1 MKHQNPDCTNIEIG
15 EWNCPKCFDYRKD
28 KICEGCFN
36 VLLNHQSFCTRNLE
50 LNKIICG
57 DALEELKKLPDESID
72 MCITSPP
79 YWGLRDY
86 GYEGQMGLE
95 PTFQEFIQKLCEVFD
110 EVKRVLKPGG
120 TCFVNLGDS
129 YAGTRQMGTSGNGT
143 GSTTL
148 SGPQATYKNDKGNGY
163 NKLSNGELKEKSLA
177 QIPSRFAL
185 AMTDR
190 GWILRNTIIWHKK
203 NAMPSSVLDRFS
215 NKYEQVFFFVKSKK
229 YYFDVDSI
237 RIPYELDEK
246 RPNGITREREFGYD
260 SKYTGPNAEAIG
272 TRRPAGSDY
281 ERNSKGKNP
290 GDVWTLVSEP
300 FPEAHFATF
309 PTKLLIQ
316 PIKAGCP
323 ERGIVLDPFLGS
335 GTTALAAKR
344 LGRNYIGIEKNPE
357 YVKMAEKRLAQ
368 GQLL

>member
-1 MKHQNPDCTNIEIG
+1 M
-15 EWNCPKCFDYRKD
+15 
-28 KICEGCFN
+28 
-36 VLLNHQSFCTRNLE
+36 S
-50 LNKIICG
+50 NKIICG
-57 DALEELKKLPDESID
+57 DALEELRKLPGESVD

-86 GYEGQMGLE
+86 GYEGQLGLE
-95 PTFQEFIQKLCEVFD
+95 PTFQEFIQKLCEIFD
-110 EVKRVLKPGG
+110 EVKRVLKKEG

-129 YAGTRQMGTSGNGT
+129 YAGQRQMGTSGNGT
-143 GSTTL
+143 RKTTL
-148 SGPQATYKNDKGNGY
+148 SGPDATYKKEKGNGF
-163 NKLSNGELKEKSLA
+163 NKLSNGELQEKSLA

-215 NKYEQVFFFVKSKK
+215 NKYEQIFFFVKSKK

-237 RIPYELDEK
+237 RIPYELAEK
-246 RPNGITREREFGYD
+246 RPNGVTREREYGYN
-260 SKYTGPNAEAIG
+260 SKYTGENAEAMGSPRARATRKHNSKEGTKSRVLEENARRFG

-281 ERNSKGKNP
+281 ERNEKGKNP

-300 FPEAHFATF
+300 YPEAHFATF
-309 PTKLLIQ
+309 PKKLLVQ

-323 ERGIVLDPFLGS
+323 EGGVVFDPFIGS
-335 GTTALAAKR
+335 GTTALAAKL
-344 LGRNYIGIEKNPE
+344 LGRNYIGIEKNPK
-357 YVKMAEKRLAQ
+357 YVKMAEQRLAQ
-368 GQLL
+368 QQLL